1 MAHCF
6 ECVSSFFCEKGDL
19 DLDSRDPQK
28 QNGDTEEEDKKKK
41 RKKRNK
47 NEGEERAENPWE
59 APFFSSLLFS
69 LSFPLFLF
77 RLLSSAPSTCGHYK
91 NRYM

>member
-59 APFFSSLLFS
+59 APFSSLL
-69 LSFPLFLF
+69 
-77 RLLSSAPSTCGHYK
+77 LSSPFPSLFSFLDF
-91 NRYM
+91 